1 MNALIQLT
9 AEKYNVPQV
18 SYESHRTDF
27 ANTRIYPYFVRLYAS
42 QDIIAIALLKLI
54 EKYR

>member
-1 MNALIQLT
+1 MNSLIQLT
-9 AEKYNVPQV
+9 AEKFVVPQV

-27 ANTRIYPYFVRLYAS
+27 ANTRIYPYFVRLSAS
-42 QDIIAIALLKLI
+42 QDLIAIALLKLI

>member
-27 ANTRIYPYFVRLYAS
+27 ANTRIYPYFVRLSAS
-42 QDIIAIALLKLI
+42 QDLIAMALLKLI